1 MYKAISCLQKVH
13 PVLSATRTFSYRFPR
28 GIWVYLLSVQK
39 NSTFSIEPLK
49 HWRNKGRSLLLQSR
63 VIPAL
68 QQESFAAIICV
79 PILGSP
85 LFYSPGCCD
94 HLDTAITTGFHGT
107 YSCVLQKHTSLL
119 HAHKGKL

>member
-49 HWRNKGRSLLLQSR
+49 HWRNKGQVFALAKQSHSS
-63 VIPAL
+63 PATGKFCCHYL
-68 QQESFAAIICV
+68 CTYFRK
-79 PILGSP
+79 PI
-85 LFYSPGCCD
+85 
-94 HLDTAITTGFHGT
+94 
-107 YSCVLQKHTSLL
+107 VLQPWML
-119 HAHKGKL
+119 